1 MQLTLHPD
9 KKGKYYWRL
18 KYGNKLKAM
27 HSESYS
33 TKSNSKRAEK
43 AIVKAMIEALG
54 ERGYRVTK

>member
-1 MQLTLHPD
+1 MQLTNEPD

-18 KYGNKLKAM
+18 KYGNGKKTM

-33 TKSNSKRAEK
+33 TKSNSRRAED

-54 ERGYRVTK
+54 ERGYRVIK